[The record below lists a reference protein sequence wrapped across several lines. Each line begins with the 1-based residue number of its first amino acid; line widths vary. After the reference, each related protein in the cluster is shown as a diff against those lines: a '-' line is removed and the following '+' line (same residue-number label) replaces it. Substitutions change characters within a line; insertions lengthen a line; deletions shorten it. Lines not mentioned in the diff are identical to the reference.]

1 MRKIDNEKLSLPF
14 AATFKHG
21 RLNVNLNNTKN
32 ICCTKLLKKKIQRTG
47 MGLKCPFGCK
57 L

>member
-14 AATFKHG
+14 AATFRHG
-21 RLNVNLNNTKN
+21 RLNVNFNNTKN
-32 ICCTKLLKKKIQRTG
+32 ICCTKLLRKKRIG
-47 MGLKCPFGCK
+47 MGLKCPFGSK